1 MASDPNTG
9 TADEARRADDDKR
22 AKGPRERA
30 DPPVGTDGPAADRT
44 KTVAVDDLNSAD
56 DE

>member
-1 MASDPNTG
+1 MAPDPKTSA
-9 TADEARRADDDKR
+9 ADEARRADEDKR
-22 AKGPRERA
+22 AKAPRERA